1 MIFIILNFLGSVL
14 VSYINPESYFFGEK
28 LVGVSAIIYLL
39 TGGIAGMIIVY
50 FLFKEK
56 TKGEILSVIYFGYFF
71 VESLITNL
79 SLGFSISPLFKL
91 GLVLSIILLVI
102 RKMIYRQGSKLFIQK
117 LLQTNPKKNQIDF
130 LQLVQDN
137 EEDRFLFLLDRKVI
151 VKFLIDII

>member
-1 MIFIILNFLGSVL
+1 MKKKIIENIIKYTLMIFIILNFLSSVL

-56 TKGEILSVIYFGYFF
+56 SKGEILSVIYFGYFF

-102 RKMIYRQGSKLFIQK
+102 RKMIYR
-117 LLQTNPKKNQIDF
+117 
-130 LQLVQDN
+130 
-137 EEDRFLFLLDRKVI
+137 
-151 VKFLIDII
+151 